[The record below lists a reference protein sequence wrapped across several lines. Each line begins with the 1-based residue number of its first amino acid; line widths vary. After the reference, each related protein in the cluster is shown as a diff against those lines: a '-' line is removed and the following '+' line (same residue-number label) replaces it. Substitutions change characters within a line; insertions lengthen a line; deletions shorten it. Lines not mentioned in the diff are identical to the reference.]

1 MIDNHGEHEGR
12 IFAHPARVL
21 AATLTTPERLMEL
34 AVERAFDPAYMRE
47 AKPFFWPAEISSNRL
62 DAYYT
67 KMTASSLRNYAADAA
82 NGVSFQNSHN
92 NRQLG
97 FGRSLTGAFTET
109 GEMVTGEQIEDVPLS
124 RTVVEFYTVPGL
136 RLHDVSTDDFIGGV
150 RSSLIHDV
158 SIGFYGGEVRC
169 ALCGR
174 SLWDWDCPHVPGLT
188 YPKRG
193 PNGDIIGEELAF
205 AWVDNA
211 HLAEVSAVYDGA
223 TPGAAIMKAQQEA
236 NGGRLKPAAARFLE
250 ERYRIRLGGARSIW
264 TAASVPQAGLPAV
277 AARGGTMEG
286 NEDPVVDGETTEEP
300 TANAGGQAE
309 SDGEGETQADGAAA
323 EASET
328 EASAADES
336 IRALRVSIAG
346 LGLPEGDLPAQVR
359 WMASEVLRLRPLE
372 VRLADAQR
380 MLVEQSGALDAAQVE
395 MARLRPLAADGETY
409 RADLL
414 ADALREGV
422 RALGAG
428 FNEANYR
435 ALFATAELATI
446 KQFRDDWRAT
456 AGTVFPGGRQSED
469 KGEDGPRKNERTEK
483 VSQRQEAP
491 DAAFAA

>member
-1 MIDNHGEHEGR
+1 MIDNHGEHDGR

-21 AATLTTPERLMEL
+21 AATLTAPERLMEL

-62 DAYYT
+62 DAYFT
-67 KMTASSLRNYAADAA
+67 KMAVSSLRNYAADAA

-223 TPGAAIMKAQQEA
+223 TPGAAIIKAQQEA
-236 NGGRLKPAAARFLE
+236 EGGRLKPAAARFLE
-250 ERYRIRLGGARSIW
+250 ERYRIRLTGAQQIW
-264 TAASVPQAGLPAV
+264 TAGTPSQGGNMTENASQIGNPAAAAEPQAEERQDAS
-277 AARGGTMEG
+277 AATGGDES
-286 NEDPVVDGETTEEP
+286 
-300 TANAGGQAE
+300 TADAGGQAE
-309 SDGEGETQADGAAA
+309 SAGDGETQADAAAA
-323 EASET
+323 ETSEA
-328 EASAADES
+328 EVSAADES
-336 IRALRVSIAG
+336 IRALRVTIAG
-346 LGLPEGDLPAQVR
+346 LGLPDGDLPAQVR
-359 WMASEVLRLRPLE
+359 WMASEVL
-372 VRLADAQR
+372 
-380 MLVEQSGALDAAQVE
+380 
-395 MARLRPLAADGETY
+395 RLRPLAADGETY

-414 ADALREGV
+414 ADALFEGV
-422 RALGAG
+422 RAMGAR
-428 FNEANYR
+428 FKQDTYR

-456 AGTVFPGGRQSED
+456 AGTIFPGGRQSED